1 MVTMVRLTNILRLY
15 PIASRGLCLV
25 ESVVGAFQRLL
36 YFVPGLVLRQTDRH
50 RDPEV
55 GVGIAEAE
63 LLGLAS
69 QSVGYDPGS
78 LHVGIRENQQ
88 EFFPAV
94 ASEIVRRSHALHDA
108 AGKAA
113 QHVIA
118 RLMAECVVYLLEEI
132 YIHEGDAERRSGPG
146 AAALFV
152 PEHFHEMAAVVY
164 TGKLITRG
172 QFLDSV
178 ERLLQVGFA
187 QRQ

>member
-1 MVTMVRLTNILRLY
+1 MVTRVRLTHLLHLY

-55 GVGIAEAE
+55 GVCIAEAE

-69 QSVGYDPGS
+69 QSVGYDPRA
-78 LHVGIRENQQ
+78 LQVGIRENQQ

-94 ASEIVRRSHALHDA
+94 APEIVRRPHALRDA

-118 RLMAECVVYLLEEI
+118 RLMAEFVVYLLEEI
-132 YIHEGDAERRSGPG
+132 YIHEADAEPRSGPR
-146 AAALFV
+146 AAVLFV
-152 PEHFHEMAAVVY
+152 PEHFHEM
-164 TGKLITRG
+164 
-172 QFLDSV
+172 
-178 ERLLQVGFA
+178 
-187 QRQ
+187 